1 MYEAC
6 DSVEGRPLDERE
18 VIARARNGDTRAFE
32 QLVRTHQG
40 IALRVAYL
48 VVRDHAEAEDVTQD
62 AFVKAYRSLDGFRPE
77 SPFRPWLLRIVRNEA
92 LNRVRSTKRR
102 ENLTLQ
108 AINDPVSGDAAPS
121 PEAEV
126 MSVDEREGLLAIVE
140 DLPQRYRNVIVHR
153 FLLDLSERETS
164 EILGLPVGTVK
175 SRCSRALE
183 RLRRSLALEYRDSK

>member
-6 DSVEGRPLDERE
+6 DSVEGCPLDERE
-18 VIARARNGDTRAFE
+18 LIARARNGDTRAFE

-62 AFVKAYRSLDGFRPE
+62 ALVKAYRSLDGFRPE

-92 LNRVRSTKRR
+92 LNRVRSTTRR
-102 ENLTLQ
+102 ESLTLQ

-126 MSVDEREGLLAIVE
+126 MSVDERERVLALVE

-175 SRCSRALE
+175 SRCSRALV